1 MASNIVSRLNK
12 VLNTLD
18 DQKVT
23 DVAHKAF
30 VDNTPIRTGYA
41 RRNTV
46 KSGNDIDA
54 NYPYAQKLEE
64 GFSRQA
70 PKGMTE
76 PTIEE
81 VRRYV
86 YTNLGVQI

>member
-12 VLNTLD
+12 VLHTLD

>member
-1 MASNIVSRLNK
+1 MASNCVSRLNK
-12 VLNTLD
+12 VLNTLNEP
-18 DQKVT
+18 KVT
-23 DVAHKAF
+23 DIAHKAF
-30 VDNTPIRTGYA
+30 VQNTPIRSGNA

-46 KSGNDIDA
+46 KSNNDIDA
-54 NYPYAQKLEE
+54 NYPYAQRLEE
-64 GFSRQA
+64 GYSKQA

-81 VRRYV
+81 VRKYV

>member
-1 MASNIVSRLNK
+1 MASNCISRLNK

-18 DQKVT
+18 DKKVT

-30 VDNTPIRTGYA
+30 VQNTPIRTGNA

-54 NYPYAQKLEE
+54 NYPYAQRLEE
-64 GFSRQA
+64 GYSKQA

-81 VRRYV
+81 VRKYV
-86 YTNLGVQI
+86 YQNLGIQM